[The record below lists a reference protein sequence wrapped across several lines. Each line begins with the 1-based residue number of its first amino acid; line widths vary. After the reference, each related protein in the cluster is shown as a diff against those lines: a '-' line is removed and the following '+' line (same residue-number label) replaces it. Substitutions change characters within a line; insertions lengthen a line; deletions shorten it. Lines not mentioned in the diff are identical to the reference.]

1 LNTFFLVIFTLE
13 MVIKLLAYSTK
24 GYFQEQWNRMD
35 FAVVAMSWV
44 GRFGQ
49 VKSGAELARVFRT
62 VRVFLIFHKVEGLT
76 TLFSTVLAVLPS
88 AAYMIVLILL
98 LFFVYAI
105 LGMQLFGDEPTTHAN
120 YNEHNNFSDFVHSM
134 KLLFQITVGQSL
146 TYISHDL
153 RHHGMHVVF
162 MYFASFYFWSS
173 YVMMNLFVGVLVDT
187 FDLQHTPHGDENA
200 APEFPAADMWTFR
213 EMWRDACVRAS
224 EEGGY
229 SSAVRGQAGRNPSL
243 LELPYGKVYPL
254 LLDLGEKESAGG
266 SGQLLHVRAQDPD
279 WMYYTLLQTE
289 LYAYKIQPSM
299 RIPGLSLA
307 KSIAAYKGAAGPKEE
322 VGKYGPR
329 GVGFHW
335 LLKRLALRRL
345 SKSTLM
351 YQSLMDEYEMERAF
365 VSQNIIAAMFCARIL
380 LKYGPEYCP
389 AVAAYYGETEGSF
402 EPAAVWQK
410 VSMETFEAAVR
421 GVRDLRIS
429 RLTRLRRLIDQEHAA
444 AMSEPGDPTNPV
456 NPETGSPMA
465 NTPKVVSPRGMYKA
479 RKKAKKAK
487 KTSDST
493 IKISNPMLSGA
504 SASPMRGSAGGELEE
519 DLLNDGAST
528 KR

>member
-1 LNTFFLVIFTLE
+1 
-13 MVIKLLAYSTK
+13 
-24 GYFQEQWNRMD
+24 
-35 FAVVAMSWV
+35 
-44 GRFGQ
+44 
-49 VKSGAELARVFRT
+49 

-105 LGMQLFGDEPTTHAN
+105 LGMQLFGDEPTTHVH
-120 YNEHNNFSDFVHSM
+120 YNEDNNFSDFVHSM

-146 TYISHDL
+146 TDISHDL

-213 EMWRDACVRAS
+213 EMWRDACVRAA

-243 LELPYGKVYPL
+243 LELPYNKVYPL
-254 LLDLGEKESAGG
+254 LLDLGENESAGG
-266 SGQLLHVRAQDPD
+266 SGQLLHVAAQDPD

-307 KSIAAYKGAAGPKEE
+307 KSIAAYKGAGGPKEE

-335 LLKRLALRRL
+335 FLKRLALRRL

-351 YQSLMDEYEMERAF
+351 YQSLMEEYETEREF
-365 VSQNIIAAMFCARIL
+365 VSQNIIAAMFSARIL
-380 LKYGPEYCP
+380 LKYGPQYCP
-389 AVAAYYGETEGSF
+389 AVAAYYGETEDSF
-402 EPAAVWQK
+402 EPSAVWQK
-410 VSMETFEAAVR
+410 VSIGTFQAAVR

-429 RLTRLRRLIDQEHAA
+429 RLTRLRRLIDQEHAI
-444 AMSEPGDPTNPV
+444 AMMEPGDPMQPV

-465 NTPKVVSPRGMYKA
+465 NTPKVASPRGMYKA
-479 RKKAKKAK
+479 RKKAKKEK
-487 KTSDST
+487 KPNAGT
-493 IKISNPMLSGA
+493 IKVTNPMLAGSV
-504 SASPMRGSAGGELEE
+504 ASPMRGSTGGELEE
-519 DLLNDGAST
+519 DLLSGGA
-528 KR
+528 